1 MANKVLS
8 NYVRWLLCEKLNDEE
23 RAELSSM
30 DAKKKDDAFF
40 QDIEFGTAGMRGVLG
55 PGTNRL
61 NRFTVK
67 KASIAFAMY
76 INETFKDVEKKS
88 VAIAY
93 DNRWFSPEFC
103 NLSAEILNDY
113 GIDAYIFD
121 SLRPT
126 PELSYAVRELNCVGG
141 IMITASHNSKE
152 YNGYK
157 IYDETGCQLVPTKIE
172 RVIEI
177 LADLPDELTVEP
189 EPVEIRG
196 VTHIIPSSLD
206 DTYVAAVETLQI
218 NPKLNKKHF
227 KIVYTPQHGT
237 SYENAMRV
245 FSELGYEVI
254 PVAAQCEHDPNFG
267 ATLSPNP
274 ETAEAFIEPIKLAE
288 EEKADL
294 IVMTDPDGDRCGL
307 AYHTKEGEWVRLTGN
322 ESAAL
327 LIDYIMSNKAA
338 KRKLPKNG
346 ALYDTVVTSDLGR
359 KIAKSYGVNVESFL
373 TGFKYIGH
381 QIDHYEKIGGGPEFV
396 FGYEESYGCLVGPFV
411 RDKDGIQAIT
421 LYCEM
426 ALFHHLKGKNLGQA
440 FEDLQKKHGWHKATT
455 KSFMFPG
462 SDGKDKMNKIIDFVR
477 NNPPAALAG
486 SQVVEF
492 YDFLTDEKTDCR
504 TGEKTHLDLDSSNVL
519 KFVFDDSSWLA
530 IRPSGTEPKCKVYVE
545 GVSSSSGEE
554 ANAKAL
560 GLIKEFCDFAGME

>member
-1 MANKVLS
+1 MANRVLS
-8 NYVRWLLCEKLNDEE
+8 NYVRWLLSEKLNDEE
-23 RAELSSM
+23 REELRSM
-30 DAKKKDDAFF
+30 DDKKKDDAFF

-67 KASIAFAMY
+67 KASIAFSMY
-76 INETFKDVEKKS
+76 INETFKDVEKKA

-189 EPVEIRG
+189 DPVEVRG
-196 VTHIIPSSLD
+196 VTHIIPASLD

-218 NPKLNKKHF
+218 NPKLNKKGF

-245 FSELGYEVI
+245 FNELGYEVI

-338 KRKLPKNG
+338 KKKLPKNG

-440 FEDLQKKHGWHKATT
+440 FDELQKKHGWHKATT

-486 SQVVEF
+486 SQVIEF
-492 YDFLTDEKTDCR
+492 YDFLTDEKLDCR

-545 GVSSSSGEE
+545 GVSPVSNEE
-554 ANAKAL
+554 ATAKAL
-560 GLIKEFCDFAGME
+560 ALIKEFCDFAGME

>member
-1 MANKVLS
+1 MSNVVMS
-8 NYVRWLLCEKLNDEE
+8 NYVRWLLCPKTTEEE
-23 RAELSSM
+23 RNTLISM
-30 DAKKKDDAFF
+30 NAKEKDDAFF
-40 QDIEFGTAGMRGVLG
+40 QDIEFGTAGMRGILG

-67 KASIAFAMY
+67 KASIAFALY
-76 INETFKDVEKKS
+76 LLETFKDVEKKA

-93 DNRWFSPEFC
+93 DNRWYSPEFC
-103 NLSAEILNDY
+103 ELSAEILNDY
-113 GIDAYIFD
+113 GIDAYYFD

-126 PELSYAVRELNCVGG
+126 PELSFAVRELNCIGG

-157 IYDETGCQLVPTKIE
+157 VYDETGCQLVPEKIE
-172 RVIEI
+172 RMIEI
-177 LADLPDELTVEP
+177 LNNLPDELTVESNPVP
-189 EPVEIRG
+189 ERG
-196 VTHIIPSSLD
+196 TSHIIDSSLD
-206 DTYVAAVETLQI
+206 DKYVALVETLQI
-218 NPKLNKKHF
+218 NPDLKKEGF

-245 FSELGYEVI
+245 FNELGYDVT

-288 EEKADL
+288 EIKANL

-307 AYHTKEGEWVRLTGN
+307 AYNNGTEWVRLTGN

-338 KRKLPKNG
+338 REELPANG

-359 KIAKSYGVNVESFL
+359 KIATSYGVNVESFL

-381 QIDHYEKIGGGPEFV
+381 QIDHYEKVGSGPEFV

-426 ALFHHLKGKNLGQA
+426 ALYHHLQGKTLGEA
-440 FEDLQKKHGWHKATT
+440 FVELQKKHGFHKATT

-462 SDGKDKMNKIIDFVR
+462 SDGKDKMNSIIDYVR
-477 NNPPAALAG
+477 SNPPKALKDTA
-486 SQVVEF
+486 VVEI
-492 YDFLTDEKTDCR
+492 YDFLSDEKIDCK

-519 KFVFDDSSWLA
+519 KFVFEDSSWLA

-545 GVSSSSGEE
+545 GTSTTAEGATE
-554 ANAKAL
+554 KAL
-560 GLIKEFCDFAGME
+560 GMIAEFCAYAGME